1 MAENSELELKITLD
15 QSQLKSGLESVEQA
29 SKKSAKNIEGE
40 FSSLTDGIGKNFGLL
55 AAGLAAAFSVNKI
68 VSFLKSSANAAM
80 EAETANNTLASS
92 LAQIGKFSSEAVSS
106 FSDYAGALQA
116 TTGIGDDLIK
126 QNAALL
132 VSIGGLSGDG
142 LKQGTKAALDLAQA
156 LQIDAGTAFDLVA
169 KAATGNTAA
178 LGRYGLKLDESIPK
192 GEKWAATLSL
202 IENRFGGLAETKLN
216 TLEGSLL
223 NLNNAF
229 GEIQESIGGIFVNSG
244 ALRGAINFVAESF
257 FKLSESILKTSK
269 GKDVLQG
276 ILSSLVNIGAVIN
289 SFVIAPIELLVRLF
303 TVGLQTV
310 KFALDTLV
318 VGIVGFSKLLV
329 EAVVL
334 PIQGIVRGIGSLV
347 EIVDKGLGQGLKNG
361 ADNFRKFFTDPLDK
375 EFNKVNEIQ
384 AKTFD
389 SLSENAE
396 NAFSFNATDSINT
409 WLAGF
414 QEAMDKA
421 SGATAGFKNSTV
433 SNNTAI
439 AGSFAALNE
448 FLNAEELKR
457 FNNQT
462 QIQQLA
468 VSGLTDFNSQI
479 LAADLVLKSQLEAQ
493 EVQNKIN
500 IAAVNKQFEG
510 NDLISTQSRFAAL
523 QSLELTHES
532 NLALIRRRGAED
544 KLKLQKASDAAQFN
558 NLKSSFST
566 IATLQ
571 ESSSKELAAVG
582 KAAAITNAT
591 IDGYAAVQKAL
602 ASAPPPFNF
611 AIAALVGVA
620 AAANV
625 AKIAGIGGGGGNTP
639 SFDSGG
645 GISSIPS
652 PATQVTQP
660 DPQRQQ
666 AGTQVQLIVNG
677 DVFDSQDTGTRLAQI
692 LNENF
697 EKNGVI
703 IQQGAFA

>member
-1 MAENSELELKITLD
+1 MADTTELVLAVSLDSSKAKEGLDSLENS
-15 QSQLKSGLESVEQA
+15 

-40 FSSLTDGIGKNFGLL
+40 FTSLTDGIGKNFL
-55 AAGLAAAFSVNKI
+55 ALGTALAAAFTVSKI
-68 VSFLKSSANAAM
+68 VSFLKSSAAAAI
-80 EAETANNTLASS
+80 EAENANNALASS
-92 LAQIGKFSSEAVSS
+92 LAQVGKFSSEAVSS
-106 FSDYAGALQA
+106 FSEYASALQA

-156 LQIDAGTAFDLVA
+156 LQIDVGTAFDLVA
-169 KAATGNTAA
+169 KAASGNTGA

-202 IENRFGGLAETKLN
+202 IQNRFGGLAETKLN
-216 TLEGSLL
+216 TLEGSLT
-223 NLNNAF
+223 NLDNAF
-229 GEIQESIGGIFVNSG
+229 GEIQESIGGIFTGSG

-257 FKLSESILKTSK
+257 FKLSESIAGSIK
-269 GKDVLQG
+269 GKDILQG
-276 ILSSLVNIGAVIN
+276 LLSTLVQIAAVIN
-289 SFVIAPIELLVRLF
+289 NFVIAPIELFVNLF
-303 TVGLQTV
+303 TLGLQSI

-329 EAVVL
+329 ESIVI
-334 PIQGIVRGIGSLV
+334 PIQQVIRGIGSLV
-347 EIVDKGLGQGLKNG
+347 EIVDSGLGQGLKKG
-361 ADNFRKFFTDPLDK
+361 ADNFKAFFTDPLDRELTK
-375 EFNKVNEIQ
+375 VGAIQDQTFN
-384 AKTFD
+384 

-396 NAFSFNATDSINT
+396 NAFSLKATDNINN
-409 WLAGF
+409 WLVGF

-421 SGATAGFKNSTV
+421 SNSTAAFKNSAEI
-433 SNNTAI
+433 NN
-439 AGSFAALNE
+439 AGVALSSTGLTE

-457 FNNQT
+457 FNNKT
-462 QIQQLA
+462 TTDQLA
-468 VSGLTDFNSQI
+468 VAGLTDFNSQ
-479 LAADLVLKSQLEAQ
+479 LVAADVVLKSQLLAQ
-493 EVQNKIN
+493 EQQYKIDK
-500 IAAVNKQFEG
+500 AAVEKQFEG
-510 NDLISTQSRFAAL
+510 ESLANTQARNSAL
-523 QSLELTHES
+523 QSLALTNAS
-532 NLALIRRRGAED
+532 NVSLIEKRSAED

-571 ESSSKELAAVG
+571 ESSSKELQAIG

-625 AKIAGIGGGGGNTP
+625 AKIAGIGGGGGNSP

-645 GISSIPS
+645 GISSIPGPS
-652 PATQVTQP
+652 TQITQP
-660 DPQRQQ
+660 DPERQKP
-666 AGTQVQLIVNG
+666 GTQVQLIVQG
-677 DVFDSQDTGTRLAQI
+677 DIFDSNDTGLRLAEI
-692 LNENF
+692 LNANF
-697 EKNGVI
+697 EKNGVVV
-703 IQQGAFA
+703 QQGAFA